1 MKYISTLTFA
11 FTILIFPHFVSA
23 QGEANTDIGAVIVA
37 ASEGEVTVYENGDQ
51 AQGAKPELGQ
61 VIPVGKF
68 IATAQ
73 GAKLTLLLS
82 NGTLV
87 TLEESTKMQVGKFEQ
102 APFDGAGKTVS
113 DLEGEPSTS
122 EVELEL
128 GMGSLIIKTKKL
140 KKGSS
145 FNINSPVG
153 TAGIRGTE
161 FALAIDPAGGGVQ
174 LDVTESTVAFTPP
187 GGQPLPVTQGQGL
200 DISATGQ
207 MAPRPVN
214 PVVAQTINVTNTTAT
229 EITADIPLDA
239 VADAIVESKEVSEPA
254 PATEDEPANEESD
267 EPMVEEPDEPDST
280 EPEDAEPAEQPEDR
294 DERSAELKEE
304 QQDRMDEQQEAREE
318 RRDEFA
324 ERQEELRDEL
334 AERQEEMRERQEEIR
349 EEFTER
355 QNELG
360 EKLPGTEEPR
370 EVPGS
375 RRENLIAV
383 VEENLRDTTQ
393 LTKEI
398 KIDEFIEQN
407 PDAKQFRETGKM
419 GAPASELSKLS
430 LNREELGKFREFPE
444 ELQKALVGA
453 ESIVVDRLLT
463 LEGFTPE
470 LVAKFTD
477 YSPRARD
484 LILGLEDIALITL
497 LEQGID
503 EELIMAALSPE
514 SIALSSSSN
523 IPTESAAGVMD
534 ENVLSLGDSLRE
546 SGNTE
551 IYNEVLELSGGELTE
566 DWVRIAEV
574 ANSLSAELYIEEG
587 MLPAVSD
594 FSGREALANPF
605 YEEISSLYDVLELD
619 LMVAGDNPSII
630 GADSIS
636 VYGGT
641 YDLYESIGTADS
653 LIISASE
660 SFNVSGNIQL
670 TNSGPSGRRVV
681 IMSGDTISPR
691 EGSTV
696 TSALSDLVV
705 ATRGD
710 VLLKGSQLE
719 SAREVAIRSLRDIKL
734 EQTSL
739 LSNSLVYVKATQDL
753 DVDGLEL
760 SQSLPNLIM
769 EATTIRLSNVDFPSA
784 TQVQLNSLKGAIDGR
799 YPNFGTSIPV
809 TEQLGRV
816 NFIENVKSGGNLLMD
831 RAAFDQYGA
840 NINIGKLP

>member
-51 AQGAKPELGQ
+51 GQGTKPELGQ

-140 KKGSS
+140 KRGSS
-145 FNINSPVG
+145 FNISSPVG

-214 PVVAQTINVTNTTAT
+214 PVVAQTINLTNTTAT

-239 VADAIVESKEVSEPA
+239 VSDAIVESKEISEPA

-280 EPEDAEPAEQPEDR
+280 EPEDTDPAEQPEDR

-304 QQDRMDEQQEAREE
+304 QQERMDEQKEAREE
-318 RRDEFA
+318 RRDELA

-393 LTKEI
+393 LTKDI

-407 PDAKQFRETGKM
+407 PDAKNFRETGIK
-419 GAPASELSKLS
+419 GAPASELTKLS
-430 LNREELGKFREFPE
+430 LNKQELGKFRKFPE
-444 ELQKALVGA
+444 ELQKALIDGDAV
-453 ESIVVDRLLT
+453 VVDRLVT

-470 LVAKFTD
+470 LVVKFTE

-523 IPTESAAGVMD
+523 IPTDSAAGVMD

-696 TSALSDLVV
+696 SSALSDLVV

-816 NFIENVKSGGNLLMD
+816 NFIDNVKSGGNPVMN

-840 NINIGKLP
+840 NITIGKLP

>member
-11 FTILIFPHFVSA
+11 FTIFIFPYFLNA

-51 AQGAKPELGQ
+51 GQGAKPELGQ

-214 PVVAQTINVTNTTAT
+214 PVVAQTINLTNTTAT

-239 VADAIVESKEVSEPA
+239 VSDAIVESKEISEPA

-280 EPEDAEPAEQPEDR
+280 EPEDTDPAEQPEDR

-304 QQDRMDEQQEAREE
+304 QQERMDEQKEAREE
-318 RRDEFA
+318 RRDELA

-407 PDAKQFRETGKM
+407 PDAKNFRETGIK
-419 GAPASELSKLS
+419 GAPASELTKLS
-430 LNREELGKFREFPE
+430 LNKQELGKFRKFPE
-444 ELQKALVGA
+444 ELQKALIDGDAV
-453 ESIVVDRLLT
+453 VVDRLVT

-470 LVAKFTD
+470 LVVKFTE

-523 IPTESAAGVMD
+523 IPTDSAAGVMD

-696 TSALSDLVV
+696 SSALSDLVV

-816 NFIENVKSGGNLLMD
+816 NFIDNVKSGGNPVMN

-840 NINIGKLP
+840 NITIGKLP

>member
-11 FTILIFPHFVSA
+11 FTIFIFPYFLNA

-51 AQGAKPELGQ
+51 GQGAKPELGQ

-214 PVVAQTINVTNTTAT
+214 PVVAQTINLTNTTAT

-239 VADAIVESKEVSEPA
+239 VSDAIVESKEISEPA

-280 EPEDAEPAEQPEDR
+280 EPEDTDPAEQPEDR

-304 QQDRMDEQQEAREE
+304 QQERMDEQKEAREE
-318 RRDEFA
+318 RRDELA

-407 PDAKQFRETGKM
+407 PDAKNFRETGIK
-419 GAPASELSKLS
+419 GAPASELTKLS
-430 LNREELGKFREFPE
+430 LNKQELGKFRKFPE
-444 ELQKALVGA
+444 ELQKALIDGDAV
-453 ESIVVDRLLT
+453 VVDRLVT

-470 LVAKFTD
+470 LVVKFTE

-523 IPTESAAGVMD
+523 IPTDSAAGVMD

-696 TSALSDLVV
+696 SSALSDLVV

-816 NFIENVKSGGNLLMD
+816 NFIDNVKSGGNAVMN

-840 NINIGKLP
+840 NITIGKLP

>member
-51 AQGAKPELGQ
+51 GQGAKPELGQ

-102 APFDGAGKTVS
+102 APFDGAGKKVS

-214 PVVAQTINVTNTTAT
+214 PVVAQTINLTNTTAT

-239 VADAIVESKEVSEPA
+239 VADAIVESKEISEPA

-280 EPEDAEPAEQPEDR
+280 EPEDADPAEQLEDR

-304 QQDRMDEQQEAREE
+304 QQDRMDEQKEAREE
-318 RRDEFA
+318 RRDELA

-393 LTKEI
+393 LTKDI

-407 PDAKQFRETGKM
+407 PDAKNFRETGIK
-419 GAPASELSKLS
+419 GAPASELTKLS
-430 LNREELGKFREFPE
+430 LNKQELGKFREFPE
-444 ELQKALVGA
+444 ELQKALIDADAV
-453 ESIVVDRLLT
+453 VVDRLVT

-470 LVAKFTD
+470 LVVKFTN

-605 YEEISSLYDVLELD
+605 YEEISSLYDVLEMD

-696 TSALSDLVV
+696 SSALSDLVV

-739 LSNSLVYVKATQDL
+739 LSNTLVYVKATQDL

-816 NFIENVKSGGNLLMD
+816 NFIDNVKSGGNPVMN

-840 NINIGKLP
+840 NITIGKLP